1 MVRRKGI
8 GLSACGGL
16 GLAIVLLIAS
26 ASSASFAQVATA
38 RIVGV
43 VHDTTGALIP
53 GASISFKH
61 LASGY
66 TRTTVS
72 NETGSYTVPLLPVGP
87 YEITTEMPGFKQG
100 VRKGI
105 NLVVGQEAV
114 IDMTLEVGGNAEQVT
129 VSEEAPLV
137 NTTLS

>member
-1 MVRRKGI
+1 MVRREGI
-8 GLSACGGL
+8 RLFKFVQVGW
-16 GLAIVLLIAS
+16 AIVLLIALGTS
-26 ASSASFAQVATA
+26 NIFAQVATA

-43 VHDTTGALIP
+43 IRDTSGALMP
-53 GASISFKH
+53 GVSINIKH
-61 LASGY
+61 LDSGY

-105 NLVVGQEAV
+105 NLVV
-114 IDMTLEVGGNAEQVT
+114 
-129 VSEEAPLV
+129 
-137 NTTLS
+137 